1 MLVCLKYDFKYKINK
16 FPFHWKGLGIGMAE
30 FHQIK
35 VAEVYKETKDTVVIE
50 FDIPK
55 HLLKSFKFTQGQHL
69 TLRKIINDEDIRRPY
84 SLCSSPVENKWKVAV
99 KQIPEGIFS
108 TFANTELKSGD
119 SLEIMEPTGNFC
131 VDVESETSKNY
142 IAFAAGS
149 GITPLLSI
157 IKTHLTL
164 EPKSTFK
171 LFYLNQTV
179 KSIIFKEEI
188 EQLKNKFFG
197 RFQVFYFLTKEQ
209 RDISFLNGRFDKEK
223 LTILTKTFIDVEDTN
238 HCFICGP
245 QDMIFLIRDELQAAG
260 LDKEKIHYELFF
272 SGKTEAVDKRIAETL
287 EHKTEGT
294 EVTIIDGGT
303 EFHFIMDEDSDTI
316 LDGALAAGADL
327 PFACKGGVCS
337 TCKCK
342 IIEGSIK
349 MKINYALEEREVEN
363 NFVLSCQAVPTSKK
377 VKLDFDV

>member
-1 MLVCLKYDFKYKINK
+1 
-16 FPFHWKGLGIGMAE
+16 MAE
-30 FHQIK
+30 FYNIRI
-35 VAEVYKETKDTVVIE
+35 ANIYKETKDTSVVT
-50 FDIPK
+50 FDIPEN
-55 HLLKSFKFTQGQHL
+55 LQNNFKFIQGQHL
-69 TLRKIINDEDIRRPY
+69 TLKKDINGEDVRRSY
-84 SLCSSPVENKWKVAV
+84 SLCSSPIENEWKVAI
-99 KQIPEGIFS
+99 KQIPGGIFS
-108 TFANTELKSGD
+108 TYANTEFKSGD
-119 SLEIMEPTGNFC
+119 SLEIMEPTGNFY
-131 VDVESETSKNY
+131 VDVESEASKNY

-188 EQLKNKFFG
+188 EQLKNEFFN

-209 RDISFLNGRFDKEK
+209 RDIPFLNGRFDKEK
-223 LTILTKTFIDVEDTN
+223 LSILTKTFIDLEDTN

-272 SGKTEAVDKRIAETL
+272 SGSTEAIDKKIAEAL
-287 EHKTEGT
+287 EQKAEGT

-303 EFHFIMDEDSDTI
+303 EFHFVMDEDSDTI
-316 LDGALAAGADL
+316 LEGALAAGADL

-342 IIEGSIK
+342 IIEGSVE
-349 MKINYALEEREVEN
+349 MKVNYALEDYEVKN
-363 NFVLSCQAVPTSKK
+363 NFVLSCQSVPTSKK